1 MSRTLSISHIGWQWL
16 DQISLGKKRSNASL
30 HALSSQIHQWNI
42 ARISANHLHGL
53 AQTLSIEN
61 VHDLKEIIHAS
72 ISKTAIKQPEII
84 ADQLLFL
91 AIGAIQIESQNG
103 STEAWQLVNRA
114 IQNIA
119 APKKDQPIFWLS
131 FMAMLL
137 ALSTYAMMNLHT
149 KSHAITPST
158 PLAMAVSNTP
168 DPVTISMLELTYQ
181 KMKAGTCQLPQ
192 AAMLAPAQRHAFLT
206 FVNTGAID
214 IQHVQDLRQAL
225 GYVNCLYPQELMHP
239 TPT

>member
-1 MSRTLSISHIGWQWL
+1 MNISHTHRQWL
-16 DQISLGKKRSNASL
+16 HHITIGKKRSNASL
-30 HALSSQIHQWNI
+30 YALSSQIHRWNI
-42 ARISANHLHGL
+42 ARISSNHLQGK

-61 VHDLKEIIHAS
+61 VLDLKEMIHAS
-72 ISKTAIKQPEII
+72 ISKTAIQQPEVI

-103 STEAWQLVNRA
+103 SNEAWRLVNRA

-119 APKKDQPIFWLS
+119 APKKENSALMLS

-137 ALSTYAMMNLHT
+137 ATCTYIAMNTHT
-149 KSHAITPST
+149 KTHVITPAL
-158 PLAMAVSNTP
+158 PLAMEVNNSP
-168 DPVTISMLELTYQ
+168 DPVTISMLELTYH

-192 AAMLAPAQRHAFLT
+192 AAMLPPAQRHAFLM
-206 FVNTGAID
+206 FVNAGTVD
-214 IQHVQDLRQAL
+214 VRHVEDLRQAL

-239 TPT
+239 TST